1 MASFRDTINKKVVET
16 MYTSTR
22 KKISVHASHAIL
34 KGLSDEGG
42 LFVLDALDDRFYQHA
57 SFQTYQHLAKDVFSY
72 FLDDFTEDMV
82 SNIVEKSYGKQFQP
96 HMYTTHTHENVS
108 FLNLYHGPTF
118 AFKDIAL
125 QALPHM
131 ITYSREIQNVS
142 GKTIILTATS
152 GDTGGASLAGF
163 SQLKDVLMIVL
174 YPKLGVS
181 AFQERQ
187 MNQYQSESCLIYGVD
202 GNFDDCQRI
211 VKELLKNVTLNHVQI
226 SSANSI
232 NIGRIIS
239 QVVYYMHGYKRL
251 VLEGVI
257 KEGDLLDVI
266 VPSGNFGNIYAAYL
280 SKKLGTPIGELVVAS
295 NKNNTLTKLFN
306 TKTYQVNQT
315 LYQTMSPSMDI
326 LVSSNIERYVYDVL
340 KNPSQVKEVYETFEK
355 NKDVT
360 LDALHRQHDFI
371 AYETS
376 EEETKNAIQMC
387 YQQTQ
392 HIIDPHTA
400 VAYHVYVKHHQ
411 KLSTNHAMIVSTAS
425 PYKFSE
431 HVLTSLDQNA
441 YFQIGDN
448 IDALKAMDQKPMDAR
463 IEAVLKSSSKE
474 MVLSLEA
481 AYHTI
486 KKVMESY
493 DRSH

>member
-1 MASFRDTINKKVVET
+1 

-22 KKISVHASHAIL
+22 KKISVHASEAIL

-42 LFVLDALDDRFYQHA
+42 LFVLDTYDDTFYERA
-57 SFQTYQHLAKDVFSY
+57 SFKSYQHLANDVFSY
-72 FLDDFTEDMV
+72 FLDDFTSDMV
-82 SNIVEKSYGKQFQP
+82 SSIVEKSYGNQFQP
-96 HMYTTHTHENVS
+96 HMYTMHTHEDVS

-131 ITYSREIQNVS
+131 LTYSRHIQNVR
-142 GKTIILTATS
+142 GKTIIVTATS
-152 GDTGGASLAGF
+152 GDTGSAALAGF
-163 SQLKDVLMIVL
+163 SQLEDVLMIVL
-174 YPKLGVS
+174 YPKSGVS
-181 AFQERQ
+181 PFQERQ
-187 MNQYQSESCLIYGVD
+187 MNQYQSHSCFIYGID

-211 VKELLKNVTLNHVQI
+211 VKDVLKHVKLNHVRV

-239 QVVYYMHGYKRL
+239 QVVYYMHAYKSL
-251 VLEGVI
+251 VTDGVI
-257 KEGDLLDVI
+257 KEGDLLDII

-280 SKKLGTPIGELVVAS
+280 AKKLGTPLGHLVVAS

-306 TKTYQVNQT
+306 TNTYQVNQK
-315 LYQTMSPSMDI
+315 LFQTMSPSMDI
-326 LVSSNIERYVYDVL
+326 LVSSNVERYVYDVI
-340 KNPSQVKEVYETFEK
+340 KDPMKVKTIYETFDQEK
-355 NKDVT
+355 VVT
-360 LDALHRQHDFI
+360 LDQLNHLHDFI

-376 EEETKNAIQMC
+376 EEETKYAIQMC
-387 YQQTQ
+387 FMHTKKL
-392 HIIDPHTA
+392 IDPHTA
-400 VAYHVYVKHHQ
+400 VAYHVYLKQHQTSHH
-411 KLSTNHAMIVSTAS
+411 TMIVSTAS

-431 HVLTSLDQNA
+431 HVLNSLNQHS
-441 YFQIGDN
+441 YPQIGDN
-448 IDALKAMDQKPMDAR
+448 IDALKAYDQQPMDTR
-463 IEAVLKSSSKE
+463 IETVLTASSKE

-493 DRSH
+493 DSSH